1 MTEETKVMPFGGP
14 IYEKEDL
21 LKLEPE
27 LLRALMRERAH
38 HNIEVPLYPLLVR
51 GQTGPIPVFGL
62 QTQLVYDVWCERGFS
77 DDDSDILWVKEYLDL
92 AKKIRTGQ
100 KIEWNLPT
108 PTPFTE
114 AELAVVYKL
123 IYERRSLRDWIDKP
137 VPDELIEKIL
147 EAGRAAPIGC
157 NLDEVRFIVIKDPEE
172 AKMIWSDIPV
182 TNAVVIVVGY
192 DKRIPQVVGQ
202 DKFVP
207 QNGGFDAAAAVDHML
222 LMAHALGLGAVWLS
236 KTAKTDVT
244 KDTAQIF
251 KEKYGLPDYIEIAL
265 HVAIGWSAIGTIK
278 SQRMPLKNMIL
289 SRDSKCN
296 LL

>member
-51 GQTGPIPVFGL
+51 GQTKPIPVFGL
-62 QTQLVYDVWCERGFS
+62 QTQLVYDVWRERGFS
-77 DDDSDILWVKEYLDL
+77 DDDPDIQWVKEYLDL
-92 AKKIRTGQ
+92 AKKIRKGE

-108 PTPFTE
+108 PTPFSE

-123 IYERRSLRDWIDKP
+123 IYERRSIRDWLDKP
-137 VPDELIEKIL
+137 VPDEFIERIL

-182 TNAVVIVVGY
+182 TNAVIIVVGY

-236 KTAKTDVT
+236 KTSKTDVT
-244 KDTAQIF
+244 KDTAQAF

-289 SRDSKCN
+289 SRDSQ
-296 LL
+296 